1 MIAGAFAVVLTL
13 VVNLH
18 RMEGNHMFPSVRDGD
33 LGIFYRLTD
42 CHTDDVVLYTDKTG
56 QVTVG
61 RIIAVGRIKGTQ
73 KPLTKINSITRRQK
87 TMKKN
92 AVKGSLG
99 AIALASV
106 MTMSMGTPVF
116 AEERPIK
123 PGYDTVIG
131 GTKTTAFDKYL
142 VMDKVAEVPNASFTY
157 AVTAGRAKAY
167 DVKGKKFE
175 VLAGVDADKVTMAGV
190 GSKTAGTITY
200 KPGDA
205 TLNDENALVKDYDNS
220 FKKYAKKTATLDFS
234 ACRFTEPGIYRYIV
248 TESGTNQ
255 AVTNDADAT
264 RVVDVYVM
272 NDDSDDNYD
281 YQCGKLK
288 IAGYVLHSNA
298 DDAPD
303 VSLGENHGSA
313 GSYAGTKSQ
322 GFTNSYDTSN
332 IMIRKEVSGNQASR
346 DKYFEFTVSIT
357 GAVPGTVYHVALLG
371 APSTTPSN
379 AATIT
384 ANEGKTNPTT
394 LTVGADGTVTQKFY
408 LAHGQEI
415 WIGGVAKDTK
425 YKVTENAEDYKST
438 SLDAVDHEDRAETP
452 VVAPSGT
459 IASEDILTGYVNTR
473 DGVIPTGVIMTV
485 APFAAV
491 TLLGGVG
498 AVTMVMKKRKSSE
511 EE

>member
-1 MIAGAFAVVLTL
+1 
-13 VVNLH
+13 
-18 RMEGNHMFPSVRDGD
+18 
-33 LGIFYRLTD
+33 
-42 CHTDDVVLYTDKTG
+42 
-56 QVTVG
+56 
-61 RIIAVGRIKGTQ
+61 
-73 KPLTKINSITRRQK
+73 
-87 TMKKN
+87 MKKN

-116 AEERPIK
+116 AGERPVK

-142 VMDKVAEVPNASFTY
+142 VMDEEAEVPNASFTY

-167 DVKGKKFE
+167 DVAGKKFE

-205 TLNDENALVKDYDNS
+205 TLNDKNALVKDFANS
-220 FKKYAKKTATLDFS
+220 FRKKYAKKTATLDFS

-272 NDDSDDNYD
+272 NDDSDDDYD
-281 YQCGKLK
+281 YLRGKLK

-332 IMIRKEVSGNQASR
+332 IFIRKEVSGNQASR

-357 GAVPGTVYHVALLG
+357 DAVPGTVYHVTLVG

-379 AATIT
+379 AATIK

-394 LTVGADGTVTQKFY
+394 LTVGADGTVTAKFY
-408 LAHGQEI
+408 LAHYQEI
-415 WIGGVAKDTK
+415 QINGVAKGSK

-438 SLDAVDHEDRAETP
+438 SLDAVDHEDRAL
-452 VVAPSGT
+452 ALSGT
-459 IASEDILTGYVNTR
+459 VASEDIMTGYLNTR

>member
-42 CHTDDVVLYTDKTG
+42 CYTNDVVLYTDKTG

-99 AIALASV
+99 AIALTSV
-106 MTMSMGTPVF
+106 MAMSMSTPVF
-116 AEERPIK
+116 AEIIEFPQ
-123 PGYDTVIG
+123 PEYNTEIG

-142 VMDKVAEVPNASFTY
+142 VMDEEAEVPNASFTY
-157 AVTAGRAKAY
+157 AVTAGKAKAY

-190 GSKTAGTITY
+190 GTKTANTITY

-264 RVVDVYVM
+264 
-272 NDDSDDNYD
+272 
-281 YQCGKLK
+281 QP
-288 IAGYVLHSNA
+288 VL
-298 DDAPD
+298 
-303 VSLGENHGSA
+303 
-313 GSYAGTKSQ
+313 
-322 GFTNSYDTSN
+322 
-332 IMIRKEVSGNQASR
+332 
-346 DKYFEFTVSIT
+346 
-357 GAVPGTVYHVALLG
+357 
-371 APSTTPSN
+371 
-379 AATIT
+379 
-384 ANEGKTNPTT
+384 
-394 LTVGADGTVTQKFY
+394 
-408 LAHGQEI
+408 
-415 WIGGVAKDTK
+415 
-425 YKVTENAEDYKST
+425 
-438 SLDAVDHEDRAETP
+438 
-452 VVAPSGT
+452 
-459 IASEDILTGYVNTR
+459 
-473 DGVIPTGVIMTV
+473 
-485 APFAAV
+485 
-491 TLLGGVG
+491 
-498 AVTMVMKKRKSSE
+498 
-511 EE
+511 